1 MLCTAP
7 VLTRMAQHRSCCRL
21 SVCCGCRV
29 WAPGAGSPG
38 CLCHAHGAAAV
49 AGAVQ
54 GGQSPASCRPLGQG
68 TGCPISLCACI
79 LDQLLGHP
87 EHSQPVI
94 DTPPA
99 QPDHYLL
106 PQCSGSHTTRSCAIP
121 DVMTWCELLT
131 CTLRRMWCASSA
143 KGGRSCALT
152 RRQTSQYSRYAL
164 ACLWAPSVAGAT
176 PPRSLLDNEP

>member
-1 MLCTAP
+1 MAAGYGPQALA
-7 VLTRMAQHRSCCRL
+7 VLAAYAMRMGLLQWLEQYKVDRAQQVAAL
-21 SVCCGCRV
+21 SGKV
-29 WAPGAGSPG
+29 P
-38 CLCHAHGAAAV
+38 AAL
-49 AGAVQ
+49 
-54 GGQSPASCRPLGQG
+54 SR
-68 TGCPISLCACI
+68 LCACI

-99 QPDHYLL
+99 QPDHYPL

-152 RRQTSQYSRYAL
+152 RRQTRQYSRYAL

-176 PPRSLLDNEP
+176 PPRGLLDNEP